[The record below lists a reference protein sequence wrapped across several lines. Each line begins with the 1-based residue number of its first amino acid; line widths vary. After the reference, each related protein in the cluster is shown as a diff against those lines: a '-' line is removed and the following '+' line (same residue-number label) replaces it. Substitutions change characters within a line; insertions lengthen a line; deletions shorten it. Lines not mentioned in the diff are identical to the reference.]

1 MTALLEEAPQVKELP
16 PAPELLHEELER
28 RAYFRY
34 LNRGCTDGLA
44 LEDWLGAES
53 ELREETEG
61 ASPRIQEGM
70 WQTQLA
76 STSPSS

>member
-1 MTALLEEAPQVKELP
+1 MTAVLESIREVKELP
-16 PAPELLHEELER
+16 RALELSHEELER

-34 LNRGCTDGLA
+34 LDRGCVDGLA
-44 LEDWLGAES
+44 LEDWLAAES